1 VRFVCAYSFN
11 QVTIEGSQLMLK
23 LVTGGANAFLAMRL
37 TIFDVGGDVKF
48 GATVRARGRES
59 VFVHTSHLH
68 PPIKYLI
75 IMSFWKR
82 VSLKNLKKKEK
93 ARLHTFLI
101 P

>member
-11 QVTIEGSQLMLK
+11 QSTKDGSQLMLK
-23 LVTGGANAFLAMRL
+23 FVTGGANPFLGMCL
-37 TIFDVGGDVKF
+37 TVFDVGSDVKF

-75 IMSFWKR
+75 IMSF
-82 VSLKNLKKKEK
+82 
-93 ARLHTFLI
+93 
-101 P
+101 